1 MAKTIRILQ
10 IMGKVGSGGV
20 ESVIMNYYR
29 HINKEK
35 VQFDFVVHKDA
46 EKAYVNEIHSLGG
59 VVYEVTPYSENIIK
73 FTYEIYKI
81 VKVGNYNIVHSN
93 LNSLSFFPLIA
104 AYFAGAKVR
113 ILHNHTMA
121 NKSEGIRSWIKCTL
135 RPFAKIFANQYWA
148 CGKDAAEWIY
158 GKKSISRNEVTI
170 VNNAID
176 LNKFA
181 FNMNLR
187 NKLRSE
193 LKVEDCLVIGHV
205 GRFVATKNHSLL
217 IEIFNKLVNIK
228 DDSRLLLIGDGPLV
242 KPIMN
247 KVNALGLMDK
257 ILFLGERRDVAD
269 LYNAMDIFVLPSL
282 YEGLPVVGVEVQAN
296 SLPSLMSNSITK
308 EIKYSNIVFF
318 VDIASEIE
326 NWVEKIIDISRKK
339 VRKCN
344 YESNISKFD
353 INKQCEKLEQVYI
366 TLKNRDGGSYF

>member
-1 MAKTIRILQ
+1 
-10 IMGKVGSGGV
+10 MGKVGSGGV

-35 VQFDFVVHKDA
+35 VQFDFIIHKDA

-81 VKVGNYNIVHSN
+81 VKIGNYNIVHSN
-93 LNSLSFFPLIA
+93 LNSLSFFPLLA
-104 AYFAGAKVR
+104 AYFAGAKIR

-121 NKSEGIRSWIKCTL
+121 NKSEGIRSLVKSTL
-135 RPFAKIFANQYWA
+135 RPLAKIFANQYWA

-181 FNMNLR
+181 FNLNLR

-205 GRFVATKNHSLL
+205 GRFVETKNHRFL

-228 DDSRLLLIGDGPLV
+228 DDSRLLLVGDGPLA
-242 KPIMN
+242 KSIMN
-247 KVNALGLMDK
+247 KANDLGLIDK

-296 SLPSLMSNSITK
+296 SLPSLISDTVTK

-318 VDIASEIE
+318 ADITSGIE
-326 NWVEKIIDISRKK
+326 KWVEKINDIASIK
-339 VRKCN
+339 VRTCN
-344 YESNISKFD
+344 YQSNINKFD
-353 INKQCEKLEQVYI
+353 ISKQCQILEQVYI
-366 TLKNRDGGSYF
+366 NLKNK